1 MVGKRTKIRV
11 DTTSLAELVKCLMAV
26 GHGASIMLLHARR
39 LEAFAQG
46 VAVPPDVAV
55 VVDELIAA
63 KLEMSRDLANEEEK
77 GDNG

>member
-1 MVGKRTKIRV
+1 MVSKRTKIRV
-11 DTTSLAELVKCLMAV
+11 DTTSLAELVKCLIVV
-26 GHGASIMLLHARR
+26 GDGASIMLLHTRG

-46 VAVPPDVAV
+46 VAVPLDVAV

-63 KLEMSRDLANEEEK
+63 KFEMSRDLANEEEK